1 MMLIPSGNRA
11 VKFNY
16 SQITACQ
23 YVTEAESCIHHIQKD
38 HLLVY
43 IYSGEFSLHDGINE
57 HTFGNGNCVF
67 IRKNHRTKFSIRTG
81 ESDHI
86 KIVFLIFNRNFLI
99 EFYQQI
105 DKLCITGRHTNF
117 SDSFLTIPIRADIES
132 LFYSMIPYLNSAVS
146 PSENVMRLKLTEGIF
161 ALLNVNNQTSA
172 VLFDFIDPWKIDML
186 DFLNENFMFDLSLKE
201 IALFTGRSIASFKR
215 DFKKISAL
223 PPMKWITNKR
233 LEAAHQ
239 QLKDE
244 ARLEARQVS
253 DIYLNVGFKSL
264 SHFSTAY
271 KKKYGV
277 APTRRKTGSVLI

>member
-1 MMLIPSGNRA
+1 MMLIPSGNRP

-16 SQITACQ
+16 SQILACQ

-38 HLLVY
+38 HMLVY
-43 IYSGEFSLHDGINE
+43 IYSGEFSVHDGINE
-57 HTFGNGNCVF
+57 RTFRNEDCVF
-67 IRKNHRTKFSIRTG
+67 IRKNHRIKFSIGTS
-81 ESDHI
+81 ESDYI
-86 KIVFLIFNRNFLI
+86 KIIFLVFNRNFLI

-105 DKLCITGRHTNF
+105 DKLSITGSHTNF
-117 SDSFLTIPIRADIES
+117 RESFLTIPVRPDIES

-161 ALLNVNNQTSA
+161 ALLNFNSHTSA

-186 DFLNENFMFDLSLKE
+186 DFLNDNFMFELSLEE
-201 IALFTGRSIASFKR
+201 IALYTGRSLASFKR
-215 DFKKISAL
+215 DFKKVSDL

-244 ARLEARQVS
+244 ARQVS
-253 DIYLNVGFKSL
+253 DIYLNLGFKSL

-277 APTRRKTGSVLI
+277 APTK